1 MTAAALTTPVLGGGG
16 RWTHKGY
23 FEDDEDEEEED
34 YSGLED
40 WEAGEIYDDNAMKY
54 ELSFFSVL

>member
-23 FEDDEDEEEED
+23 FEDEDEEEED

-40 WEAGEIYDDNAMKY
+40 WEAGEINDLNAMKY